1 MSKVKPKSTRNPISR
16 ERVELPSIPLP
27 TSIGGIDYFTR
38 WQAENYK
45 RALLGAP
52 PLTGEPE
59 KIELITIRAL
69 ASEMNIHPKTI
80 KRASRGSPP
89 RHRIRQ
95 GGVIKKKGHPLRQAA
110 RRGDRKFPSSS

>member
-1 MSKVKPKSTRNPISR
+1 MLGALSMSKVKPKSTRNPISR

-80 KRASRGSPP
+80 KRRVAE
-89 RHRIRQ
+89 
-95 GGVIKKKGHPLRQAA
+95 A
-110 RRGDRKFPSSS
+110 RRATVSDKAA